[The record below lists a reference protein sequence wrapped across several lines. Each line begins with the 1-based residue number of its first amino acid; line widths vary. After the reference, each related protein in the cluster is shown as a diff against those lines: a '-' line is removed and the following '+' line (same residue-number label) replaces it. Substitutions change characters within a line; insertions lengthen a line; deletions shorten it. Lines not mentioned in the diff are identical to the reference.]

1 MMYWRA
7 QLRVSVIRGSRVRA
21 VSSRVTVGEDESVS
35 VEPLG
40 VLGREVHVSGPED
53 VSSRSHALRVS
64 MVRHHL
70 LETHHGRTRVSRV
83 GLQISIARGGAC
95 DAATHLGDDIGGKGS
110 DGAGD

>member
-1 MMYWRA
+1 MYWRA

-70 LETHHGRTRVSRV
+70 LG
-83 GLQISIARGGAC
+83 GLTMGAPGC
-95 DAATHLGDDIGGKGS
+95 PELAYRS
-110 DGAGD
+110 V